1 MVRVRVSIGYLMLGL
16 LTVAALAG
24 AVTGIAWSPG
34 PRPVGLERAVA
45 ATRSLTTYAVST
57 TVLTSP
63 VPTAGATSQVPSLTS
78 YLTVTPVAARL
89 GVQAT
94 PVTGGSATL
103 TSMSAVGDHLVTS
116 VTTGRVTTTTQTTAP
131 DAVSRLAAG
140 FDHYLS
146 LIASAANVTW
156 RGNTYTFSVP
166 AREVAQP
173 GLPGFTVD
181 QARASM
187 AVTVVG
193 GTIGTITVAMTGYG
207 ATQYQTIRVT
217 APARPGQF

>member
-24 AVTGIAWSPG
+24 AVTGIAWAPG
-34 PRPVGLERAVA
+34 PQPVGLERAVA

-78 YLTVTPVAARL
+78 YLTVTPAAARL
-89 GVQAT
+89 TVATT
-94 PVTGGSATL
+94 PVSGGTTSTTSSVAT
-103 TSMSAVGDHLVTS
+103 TPGAIA
-116 VTTGRVTTTTQTTAP
+116 Q
-131 DAVSRLAAG
+131 LASG

-146 LIASAANVTW
+146 LIASAPNVTW
-156 RGNTYTFSVP
+156 RGDTYTFSVP
-166 AREVAQP
+166 ARDVAQP

-181 QARASM
+181 QARATM

-193 GTIGTITVAMTGYG
+193 GTVGTITVSMTGYG
-207 ATQYQTIRVT
+207 ATQYQTLDVT
-217 APARPGQF
+217 APAQKGQF